1 MRSELAILEDSSGT
15 GDFSQIAPAA
25 RESGE
30 ERRSPEETR
39 KEIWRVSVVTGQP
52 GVVSQAEDDGGSG
65 TTGPSGKLWMMHS
78 HTYVNP
84 EW

>member
-65 TTGPSGKLWMMHS
+65 TTGPSPRS
-78 HTYVNP
+78 YFQTSS
-84 EW
+84 

>member
-39 KEIWRVSVVTGQP
+39 KEIWRVSVV
-52 GVVSQAEDDGGSG
+52 SQE
-65 TTGPSGKLWMMHS
+65 L
-78 HTYVNP
+78 
-84 EW
+84 